1 MKVKEF
7 IAYLEEFNQ
16 EKEIVF
22 YELSD
27 LYDIMLVGID
37 SDGDNVYINIK
48 NLVRGEPKE
57 PIQ

>member
-7 IAYLEEFNQ
+7 IKHLEEFNQ

-27 LYDIMLVGID
+27 LYDIMLVGLD
-37 SDGDNVYINIK
+37 SDGEHVYVNIK
-48 NLVRGEPKE
+48 NLMRGEPKE

>member
-7 IAYLEEFNQ
+7 IEYLEEFNQ

-22 YELSD
+22 FELSD

-37 SDGDNVYINIK
+37 SDSKHVYVNIK
-48 NLVRGEPKE
+48 NLMRGEPKE